1 MAGMRSPSSGGK
13 IMLGWRHS
21 KYLLAAGGVML
32 ASWWMCSVASGATAP
47 FRRTGFV
54 LTSTTFKD
62 GGMMPKRTASCNGGE
77 NISPQLA
84 WANAPV
90 AADMLNANLVR
101 GATENFGP
109 LVKSFAITEVSEEGG
124 QGIVAVN
131 MVIYG
136 IPANVSSFAEG
147 ELNRPSRSGKF
158 VVGRSGPPARI
169 RPAEEDGTWRGPC
182 APDGAKPHHYIIK
195 IMATNLD
202 PGELPPGLSLAEFL
216 AKLKDVDPDTTA
228 IVGLYANP

>member
-1 MAGMRSPSSGGK
+1 
-13 IMLGWRHS
+13 MLGRRHL
-21 KYLLAAGGVML
+21 KCLLAIGGVML
-32 ASWWMCSVASGATAP
+32 ASWWMNSVASGATAP

-77 NISPQLA
+77 NISPQLS

-90 AADMLNANLVR
+90 AADMLNPNLVR

-109 LVKSFAITEVSEEGG
+109 LVKSFAITEVTEEGG
-124 QGIVAVN
+124 QGIVGVN

-147 ELNRPSRSGKF
+147 ELNKPFSSGKF

-169 RPAEEDGTWRGPC
+169 RPAGEDGTWRGPC
-182 APDGAKPHHYIIK
+182 APAGAKPHHYIIK

-202 PGELPPGLSLAEFL
+202 PKELPPGLSLVEFL

-228 IVGLYANP
+228 LVGLYANP